1 MRYRAYFAPADT
13 ARCCQSHK
21 IVEDRSSA
29 WKIVR
34 LVAGSDSSDSPLP
47 PPACLHHHT
56 ATKNRLAFTSVQ
68 NFGISQAWGQA
79 CSVFGSIEALAR
91 TRSHRCATRRRQ
103 NPISRWDAAG
113 NDTNRVPRA
122 LTLGDI
128 LLGDTGRCRGKY
140 CDDTGQWEVVALEKA
155 KGAKEK
161 VKVSNWGWVPWKY
174 IKPIRLSSCG
184 IAGRLPPHSAG

>member
-13 ARCCQSHK
+13 ARYCQSHK

-56 ATKNRLAFTSVQ
+56 ATKNRLAFTSVLRH
-68 NFGISQAWGQA
+68 
-79 CSVFGSIEALAR
+79 LASLGAGLQRTRQHRGPGR
-91 TRSHRCATRRRQ
+91 TRSHRCTTRRRQ
-103 NPISRWDAAG
+103 SPISRRDAAG

-155 KGAKEK
+155 KGRKGKSKSKQLGLGALE
-161 VKVSNWGWVPWKY
+161 
-174 IKPIRLSSCG
+174 ILSSCG